1 MLTPAST
8 SQSRIT
14 LNEPDMVLN
23 VRVSACRRPFE
34 PGIRRHTVTVSLPTS
49 SPATRSNMTSIA
61 SLPFHPE
68 GGHRLPAP
76 VRRDLCQDTD
86 PRARSNNPVTPE
98 TPRHTPA
105 TGSPAPVCVDVTGRH
120 HQFSSAS
127 EAIEDRKPNTP
138 HAQFAAWSQRTLWK
152 PVAQ

>member
-34 PGIRRHTVTVSLPTS
+34 PGIRGHTVTVSLPTS

-61 SLPFHPE
+61 SLPFIPE
-68 GGHRLPAP
+68 DDHRLPAP

-98 TPRHTPA
+98 TPAPYTSTGGGFIAADA
-105 TGSPAPVCVDVTGRH
+105 TRGC
-120 HQFSSAS
+120 
-127 EAIEDRKPNTP
+127 
-138 HAQFAAWSQRTLWK
+138 
-152 PVAQ
+152 

>member
-34 PGIRRHTVTVSLPTS
+34 PGIRRHTVTVSLPPS

-76 VRRDLCQDTD
+76 LRRDLCQDTD

-98 TPRHTPA
+98 TPAPYTCNGLARTSVCRRHRT
-105 TGSPAPVCVDVTGRH
+105 APP
-120 HQFSSAS
+120 
-127 EAIEDRKPNTP
+127 ILI
-138 HAQFAAWSQRTLWK
+138 SQCSDLEERNRLHLLHRRYV
-152 PVAQ
+152 PPP